1 MLVLWGA
8 KGSELNSDARRVMFF
23 LIRCVFWLSVVFCTI
38 FSPNNPAT
46 QSPRA
51 QDSASQT
58 QALRQEPHSDAVEAD
73 TLSRFARAWVSA
85 ALEKVW
91 TKATGGACGTAADC
105 AALAGRLEEFAK
117 QHPFAEAKLAAALQP
132 APVETSVRRD
142 RFGRA
147 GRCSAAARA
156 AASFRP
162 ARSPFSGRGRA
173 PAHS

>member
-1 MLVLWGA
+1 
-8 KGSELNSDARRVMFF
+8 MFF

-38 FSPNNPAT
+38 FSPNNPTAP
-46 QSPRA
+46 SPRA
-51 QDSASQT
+51 ENSASQT

-117 QHPFAEAKLAAALQP
+117 QHPFAEAKLAAALQM
-132 APVETSVRRD
+132 APVETSARETASAVPADVPLPPARPHH
-142 RFGRA
+142 FGRSDRLSQA
-147 GRCSAAARA
+147 DETSSSGQARGPLASHERAAR
-156 AASFRP
+156 S
-162 ARSPFSGRGRA
+162 
-173 PAHS
+173 